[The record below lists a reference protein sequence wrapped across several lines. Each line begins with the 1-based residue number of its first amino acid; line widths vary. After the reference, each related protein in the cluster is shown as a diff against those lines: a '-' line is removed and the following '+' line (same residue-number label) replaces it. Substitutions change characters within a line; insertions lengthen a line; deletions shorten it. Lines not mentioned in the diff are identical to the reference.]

1 MSIARISLHSQRGP
15 TSACTDPSDR
25 LTGLHTR
32 VGGREANLK
41 LSLRNKSKVSRVP
54 CAPRRRQRL
63 PFLGARDHAFPHRS
77 FSPPSHSRPKPRRE
91 EKKKRSKSGR
101 NPRRPPGA
109 RQDDPVLATDTAVKR
124 LCGASRA
131 VSRGPSAVMSI
142 ARISLHSQR
151 GPTSACTDPNAEH
164 RPEPGREMPE
174 PKKAAGGEIRRS

>member
-1 MSIARISLHSQRGP
+1 M
-15 TSACTDPSDR
+15 
-25 LTGLHTR
+25 
-32 VGGREANLK
+32 GGREGSNQS
-41 LSLRNKSKVSRVP
+41 LSLRNTSEVSRVP
-54 CAPRRRQRL
+54 CAPTKEAAPSFPWCSGSRL
-63 PFLGARDHAFPHRS
+63 SPHRS

-91 EKKKRSKSGR
+91 EKKIRSKSGR